1 MQLCFPGAR
10 FAWYKKSN
18 SPEIAER
25 SYGAFHIQ
33 VFLTFH
39 PQYFGWIILCY
50 SSCFREGE
58 IYSRDRVLVGT
69 ADGRI
74 GLLILQGN
82 KTLRITWLLTST
94 GSEITSLDTYQLQ
107 DGIDILVGRQDGV
120 VEVYT
125 FPDEDVSSILRYH
138 YVSDRG
144 HSFWIESH

>member
-1 MQLCFPGAR
+1 MQLCFPGAS
-10 FAWYKKSN
+10 FAWHKKSN
-18 SPEIAER
+18 GPKIAER
-25 SYGAFHIQ
+25 SYSAFCIQ
-33 VFLTFH
+33 VSLISQNFK
-39 PQYFGWIILCY
+39 WIILYY
-50 SSCFREGE
+50 SSRHREGE

-82 KTLRITWLLTST
+82 KTLRVTWLLTST
-94 GSEITSLDTYQLQ
+94 GSGITSLDTHQLQ

-138 YVSDRG
+138 YVSNRG
-144 HSFWIESH
+144 HSFRWIKSH